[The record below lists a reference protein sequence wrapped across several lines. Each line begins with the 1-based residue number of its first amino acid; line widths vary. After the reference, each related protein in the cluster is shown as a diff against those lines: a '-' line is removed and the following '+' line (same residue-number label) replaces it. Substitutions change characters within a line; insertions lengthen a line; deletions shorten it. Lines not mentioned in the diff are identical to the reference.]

1 MSARIGDSS
10 SVVVR
15 EETARVAK
23 FMAVGLPVA
32 VRVGLAKSS
41 RPGAAGI
48 CKGLT
53 KCIASSTSSNVSV
66 PEACMSGHNGP
77 TRDLRLIA
85 LGIEEEAGREMPKH
99 EIVSNEIVK

>member
-48 CKGLT
+48 CKGIT
-53 KCIASSTSSNVSV
+53 KCIASGNHVSIVVVLV
-66 PEACMSGHNGP
+66 PETLANH
-77 TRDLRLIA
+77 
-85 LGIEEEAGREMPKH
+85 
-99 EIVSNEIVK
+99 